1 MDEFST
7 VLLAVGSVAA
17 YVRPTVRVQY
27 GVMAVVGWFAE
38 KNQNIYIY
46 TCKIRSEYER
56 P

>member
-46 TCKIRSEYER
+46 VQNTE
-56 P
+56 